1 MFITEIFLYS
11 VMRIMKKGITFAQEL
26 ISGDCDDSLMTNS
39 IGHARKVYI

>member
-11 VMRIMKKGITFAQEL
+11 VMRIMKKGITFASEF

-39 IGHARKVYI
+39 KENARKVYI